1 MHCLSLMTAAS
12 GQKDLEFHEEPN
24 SVVDS
29 KQNQS
34 LLYQSP
40 HMSANFGMGYEM
52 NNLLNKTIKV
62 TLETDDYQHSLL
74 SHG

>member
-1 MHCLSLMTAAS
+1 MIAAS
-12 GQKDLEFHEEPN
+12 GQKDPEFREEPN
-24 SVVDS
+24 SVVAF

-34 LLYQSP
+34 LLYQST
-40 HMSANFGMGYEM
+40 HMTANFGMGYEM
-52 NNLLNKTIKV
+52 NNLLSKTIKV